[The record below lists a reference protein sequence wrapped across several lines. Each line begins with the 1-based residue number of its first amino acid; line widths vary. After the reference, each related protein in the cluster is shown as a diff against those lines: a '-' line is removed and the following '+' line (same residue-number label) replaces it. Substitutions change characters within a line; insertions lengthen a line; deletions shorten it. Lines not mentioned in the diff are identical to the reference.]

1 MGLDSSGVRRIIMKE
16 YVKNILRKGRDVVLP
31 IKGKVEYSICK
42 NKSLRDKFDE
52 SKITDLWDKVQVNC
66 VVDEKL
72 PAPEIDLSIII
83 PLYNSE
89 RFIDKCLQSFLNQNT
104 KYKYELVLIDD
115 GSTDRT
121 NEIVKSYS
129 ENYPNIVKLVTQPNG
144 GISVARNTGLLNSKG
159 KYISFADHDDWVSE
173 QYVEVLMEN
182 AFQENADIVKCEFST
197 VKNDV
202 VIQTEKRS
210 RRVIKGDMK
219 DNLFDYSSYIWGG
232 IYRRDLLEKV
242 RFPEKFWYE
251 DMITRML
258 LYRQS
263 KTFVDVGKNLYFKLS
278 HATNASKVVWNNK
291 EYKCIEQLYLP
302 EALIM
307 NSQKIGLKIDVYAYE
322 CLLLEYSAMLYKRT
336 KRLPEEIKKQVFLYA
351 RNTLMK
357 LYRSEFEAT
366 MSPKWK
372 KWHMIFSEKKYDAWK
387 ALGAV

>member
-1 MGLDSSGVRRIIMKE
+1 MNEHVR
-16 YVKNILRKGRDVVLP
+16 NILRKGRDVVLP
-31 IKGKVEYSICK
+31 IKGHVEYSICK
-42 NKSLRDKFDE
+42 NKILSDE
-52 SKITDLWDKVQVNC
+52 FNETKVEDLWAKTQVNC

-72 PAPEIDLSIII
+72 PVEETDLSIII
-83 PLYNSE
+83 PLYNSA
-89 RFIDKCLQSFLNQNT
+89 RFIDKCLQSFLNQKT

-121 NEIVKSYS
+121 NEIAKSYS
-129 ENYPNIVKLVTQPNG
+129 ENCPNIVKLITQPNG
-144 GISVARNTGLLNSKG
+144 GISAARNTGLLNSKG
-159 KYISFADHDDWVSE
+159 KYIGFADHDDWVSE
-173 QYVEVLMEN
+173 QYVEILMEN

-197 VKNDV
+197 VKKDV
-202 VIQTEKRS
+202 VIQAEKRS
-210 RRVIKGDMK
+210 PRVIKGDMG
-219 DNLFDYSSYIWGG
+219 DNLFDYPSYIWGG

-322 CLLLEYSAMLYKRT
+322 CLLLEYSAILYKRT

-357 LYRSEFEAT
+357 LYKTEFEAT

>member
-1 MGLDSSGVRRIIMKE
+1 MKE